1 MYACCSVKC
10 LPLGRG
16 EFIDSE
22 VTEAVTFISLATTA
36 LKIRKEHAGIV
47 IKITSRSNYLVRQS

>member
-1 MYACCSVKC
+1 MKC